1 MGYNS
6 NMVAWCVY
14 VIELS
19 NGAYYTGITNDLD
32 KRMKTHAR
40 GKGSAYVKAN
50 LPIVNIMYVEYVA
63 DRSEA
68 SKREAEIKG
77 MRRDLKVRLA
87 NDPKNSL
94 RKI

>member
-1 MGYNS
+1 MEP
-6 NMVAWCVY
+6 WCVY

-19 NGAYYTGITNDLD
+19 NDAYYTGITNNLD
-32 KRMKTHAR
+32 KRMKTHSK

-50 LPIVNIMYVEYVA
+50 LPIRDIIYVEYVA

-77 MRRDLKVRLA
+77 MRRDLKVKLA
-87 NDPKNSL
+87 QSPKNSL
-94 RKI
+94 RR

>member
-6 NMVAWCVY
+6 NMANWCVY
-14 VIELS
+14 IIELS
-19 NGAYYTGITNDLD
+19 SGTYYTGITNDLD

-50 LPIVNIMYVEYVA
+50 LPIVDIMYVEYVA

-68 SKREAEIKG
+68 SKRESEIKD
-77 MRRDLKVRLA
+77 MRRDLKIKLA
-87 NDPKNSL
+87 NSPKNSL
-94 RKI
+94 RKT